1 MSANLLNRE
10 QLPQNS
16 QPLNQIA
23 RRYLR
28 LAKIDPDPTQLY
40 LLQLLAWGLNNPKL
54 KTPNPDWH
62 DLFQQALE
70 NLQGSDPDHAMSYL
84 TQNPDDRESPYLTP
98 RQLRKAMSP
107 LEAARVTFNALD
119 LKLAADPNADD
130 YPPSKY
136 RRN

>member
-10 QLPQNS
+10 HLPQNN

-28 LAKIDPDPTQLY
+28 LAKVTPDPTQLY
-40 LLQLLAWGLNNPKL
+40 LLQLLEWGLNNPKL
-54 KTPNPDWH
+54 KTPNRDWH
-62 DLFQQALE
+62 DLAQQALE
-70 NLQGSDPDHAMSYL
+70 NLQGSDPDQALAYL
-84 TQNPDDRESPYLTP
+84 TKSPDDPDSPLISP